1 MKCREFV
8 YAGGPVPQIT
18 EEEYAAFYL
27 QFQKS
32 ILVSLKRR
40 GLLTRLQCERCIE
53 EIEKQYGGNGQS

>member
-32 ILVSLKRR
+32 ILVSLKKR
-40 GLLTRLQCERCIE
+40 GLLTRSLCERCIE